1 MSEQRQQT
9 SPDVYYSM
17 RNVTEHQV
25 DDNVI
30 IHLNLNSTYLKVFPA
45 HESLSYTFICI
56 NRLVVIYP
64 QLLIKSNSHEKR
76 RRRHKMNFY
85 CLI

>member
-30 IHLNLNSTYLKVFPA
+30 IHLNLNSTYLKV
-45 HESLSYTFICI
+45 SQ
-56 NRLVVIYP
+56 R
-64 QLLIKSNSHEKR
+64 
-76 RRRHKMNFY
+76 MNLFRTRSFA
-85 CLI
+85 